1 MFSTLNTQTYSIQS
15 NKINIWGNHT
25 TTIVPSSPLF
35 FSALK
40 FITLNA
46 FDNAKKQPQRSL
58 QIMATMTETCEM
70 GSPPA
75 TTFTSIPVLDLSL
88 VESPATKPFFLSE
101 LRRAL
106 VIVGFFY
113 LKNTPVSTDV
123 QKAFVQ
129 KSKDLFDLP
138 LEKKLEI
145 DMINSKH
152 FLGYSQMGCE
162 RTARKTDN
170 REMFDV
176 C

>member
-1 MFSTLNTQTYSIQS
+1 M
-15 NKINIWGNHT
+15 GG
-25 TTIVPSSPLF
+25 V
-35 FSALK
+35 
-40 FITLNA
+40 
-46 FDNAKKQPQRSL
+46 
-58 QIMATMTETCEM
+58 

-75 TTFTSIPVLDLSL
+75 TTTFTSIPVLDLSL
-88 VESPATKPFFLSE
+88 VESPATKPVFLSE

-113 LKNTPVSTDV
+113 LKNTPVSTEV
-123 QKAFVQ
+123 QRAFVQ
-129 KSKDLFDLP
+129 KSKDLFDLT

-145 DMINSKH
+145 DMVNSKH

-162 RTARKTDN
+162 KTARKTDH